1 MYVKCML
8 LYFIWFWYP
17 VLNIFTQI
25 ILKKSGSFSL
35 IHLYSQIF
43 PTISFL
49 LVSVKEISVVKMMS
63 SSSYISSTKKPGNIL
78 SAFNSDCGL
87 FKTDKFI
94 KIKKGLITQYVIDD
108 EAVIGKK
115 TIIVF

>member
-1 MYVKCML
+1 LV
-8 LYFIWFWYP
+8 
-17 VLNIFTQI
+17 
-25 ILKKSGSFSL
+25 
-35 IHLYSQIF
+35 
-43 PTISFL
+43 TISFL

-78 SAFNSDCGL
+78 SAFNSDCGGSEL

-94 KIKKGLITQYVIDD
+94 KIKKGLITQYANDD

-115 TIIVF
+115 KKYFRHLHTL